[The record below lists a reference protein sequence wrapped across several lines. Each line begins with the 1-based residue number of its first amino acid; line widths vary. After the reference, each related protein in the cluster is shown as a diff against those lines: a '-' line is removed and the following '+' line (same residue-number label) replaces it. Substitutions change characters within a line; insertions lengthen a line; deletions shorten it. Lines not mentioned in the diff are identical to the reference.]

1 VLVAVLVAMGSVS
14 NELQRGTG
22 VITLSKPVTR
32 SAFVTAKLAAMSMT
46 FIASMAAASVFCFAY
61 TSLLIGSAD
70 AVSFLGLNVL
80 LGLFFVFCLAV
91 TVLFSSM
98 FRSSLAAGGIAL
110 GILVA
115 QAGFSVLPLV
125 GDYMPGKLLGWG
137 TNLVIGGRE
146 VHWWALAITVVLI
159 VLCVYLAQRVLGK
172 KEM

>member
-1 VLVAVLVAMGSVS
+1 
-14 NELQRGTG
+14 
-22 VITLSKPVTR
+22 
-32 SAFVTAKLAAMSMT
+32 
-46 FIASMAAASVFCFAY
+46 
-61 TSLLIGSAD
+61 
-70 AVSFLGLNVL
+70 
-80 LGLFFVFCLAV
+80 VFCLAV